1 MAHIFSRELK
11 TAGLLHAEAHKTGAA
26 FANYG
31 AHILC
36 GADSRP
42 QGFAPEHAFFGR
54 LPEIAENT
62 IGNACAG
69 FSPRQPDREKMEK
82 LLKACCYDNEAD
94 F

>member
-11 TAGLLHAEAHKTGAA
+11 TAGLVHAETHKTGAA

-36 GADSRP
+36 GADSL
-42 QGFAPEHAFFGR
+42 APEHAFLGR
-54 LPEIAENT
+54 LPEIAENA

-69 FSPRQPDREKMEK
+69 FSPTGRK
-82 LLKACCYDNEAD
+82 
-94 F
+94 

>member
-11 TAGLLHAEAHKTGAA
+11 TAGLVHAETHKTGAA

-36 GADSRP
+36 GADSL
-42 QGFAPEHAFFGR
+42 APEHAFLGR
-54 LPEIAENT
+54 LPEIAENA

-69 FSPRQPDREKMEK
+69 FSPRQPDRKKIEK
-82 LLKACCYDNEAD
+82 LLKCCCYDTEAD

>member
-1 MAHIFSRELK
+1 MKNAWLV
-11 TAGLLHAEAHKTGAA
+11 HAAAHKTGAA

-31 AHILC
+31 AHILY

-54 LPEIAENT
+54 LPEIAENA

-82 LLKACCYDNEAD
+82 LLKDCCYDTEAD

>member
-11 TAGLLHAEAHKTGAA
+11 TAGLVHAAAHKTGAA

-36 GADSRP
+36 GADSL
-42 QGFAPEHAFFGR
+42 APEHAFLGR
-54 LPEIAENT
+54 LPEIAENA

-82 LLKACCYDNEAD
+82 LLKDCCYDTEAD

>member
-11 TAGLLHAEAHKTGAA
+11 TAGLVHAAAHKTGAA

-42 QGFAPEHAFFGR
+42 QGFAPEHAFWGVCR
-54 LPEIAENT
+54 KSLKTPSATPARASARQGEN
-62 IGNACAG
+62 GEAAQG
-69 FSPRQPDREKMEK
+69 
-82 LLKACCYDNEAD
+82 LLL
-94 F
+94 